1 MGTYNTLMGCVLLAV
16 IVLAGVYALLSLMFP
31 AKTEREVQ

>member
-1 MGTYNTLMGCVLLAV
+1 MGTYNTVMGC
-16 IVLAGVYALLSLMFP
+16 IVLADLVGAAVYAALRLMWP